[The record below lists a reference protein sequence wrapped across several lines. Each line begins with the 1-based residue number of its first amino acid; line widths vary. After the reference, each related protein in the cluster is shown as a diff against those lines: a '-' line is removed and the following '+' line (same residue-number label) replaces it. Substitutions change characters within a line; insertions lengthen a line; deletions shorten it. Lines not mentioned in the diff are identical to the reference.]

1 MKEHIFPYESFIG
14 GWYIPTEVCDNL
26 LDFYEK
32 NKEIAYQG
40 KLGNNNLGNNNS
52 DLTLDTEKKDCQEI
66 RIPNNISFFPF
77 YDYKKHLQE
86 CLENYVKKYKW
97 ANDVQY
103 FDIHQDYNIQH
114 YKPGQGFKIWHC
126 ERQGNESCFRHLV
139 FMTYLNDVEDGG
151 TEFYHQKLTS
161 PAKKGLTVIWP
172 TDWTHTHKGQVSKTK
187 EKYIVTGWYSFK
199 DE

>member
-1 MKEHIFPYESFIG
+1 MKEHNFPYESFIG

-40 KLGNNNLGNNNS
+40 KLGNNNS

-86 CLENYVKKYKW
+86 CLENYVDWDAPACEGLSLDYLRQNGFARLNVGCKDTRAPHKNGNFPTESGKCELILKN
-97 ANDVQY
+97 AKSLSSLGINLLDQY
-103 FDIHQDYNIQH
+103 
-114 YKPGQGFKIWHC
+114 GQEI
-126 ERQGNESCFRHLV
+126 
-139 FMTYLNDVEDGG
+139 YLNNMDFSFSL
-151 TEFYHQKLTS
+151 EFF
-161 PAKKGLTVIWP
+161 
-172 TDWTHTHKGQVSKTK
+172 K
-187 EKYIVTGWYSFK
+187 ERADANI
-199 DE
+199 